1 MVSIDKS
8 DISLGFW
15 VTVGVIAALFVY
27 ALLTSLYQKARGGK

>member
-1 MVSIDKS
+1 VVAIDKS